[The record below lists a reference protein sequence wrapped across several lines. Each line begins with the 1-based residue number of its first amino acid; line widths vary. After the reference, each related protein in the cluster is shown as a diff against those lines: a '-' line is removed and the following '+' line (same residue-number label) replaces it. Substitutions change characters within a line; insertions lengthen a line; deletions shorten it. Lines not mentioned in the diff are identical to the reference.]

1 MLKKYKNALFEAIR
15 DADLDPSI
23 FEATEE
29 QSTLVQAPNYGFSP
43 SPLATYPTFTVH
55 LVGSKL
61 LFAVRDS
68 PSNFDEFR
76 GIYWEFSPTA
86 EQKERFPGSGNYC
99 PFSDVLVS
107 FNTWLTDHVKRQVEE
122 NTLPDFWAQ
131 ARGQKELLEGVPPI
145 DEETAFFSEDEKAQL
160 RFSLQDFKRLV
171 EAEFQPEPEQSE
183 LINARLDYLTEAVD
197 RLNRYDWKGVAIST
211 VIGIATTLT
220 LDTQRGQVLWGL
232 FQTALRAAF
241 QLMGS

>member
-1 MLKKYKNALFEAIR
+1 MLKKYKNAIFQAVQEYGFEASKIETDEHEVLGHDWFSLTFLDSNLVFEFR
-15 DADLDPSI
+15 CPLKNPHVFDAV
-23 FEATEE
+23 FNKFGATGAFDYPDNDDHEGAYVDFAAILGFFKNWLSTEIGLYLEE
-29 QSTLVQAPNYGFSP
+29 QS
-43 SPLATYPTFTVH
+43 
-55 LVGSKL
+55 
-61 LFAVRDS
+61 
-68 PSNFDEFR
+68 
-76 GIYWEFSPTA
+76 
-86 EQKERFPGSGNYC
+86 
-99 PFSDVLVS
+99 
-107 FNTWLTDHVKRQVEE
+107 
-122 NTLPDFWAQ
+122 LPDFWAQ
-131 ARGQKELLEGVPPI
+131 ARGQIELLEPNPPT
-145 DEETAFFSEDEKAQL
+145 DEETAFFSKDEKAQL

-171 EAEFQPEPEQSE
+171 EAEFKPEPEQLE